1 MGLDQYAFTRREG
14 EKDTEIM
21 YWRKHADLEGWMS
34 ELYYE
39 KGGDEDSFNCVEL
52 ELTLEDLLR
61 LKSEYKSLEPTA
73 GFFFDTSGQYEENQT
88 KVFIDNAIQA
98 IEAGYTVIYTSWW

>member
-39 KGGDEDSFNCVEL
+39 KGGEECFNCVEL

-61 LKSEYKSLEPTA
+61 LKDEYKDLETTS
-73 GFFFDTSGQYEENQT
+73 GFFFGTSGQYEEDQT
-88 KVFIDNAIQA
+88 EAFIDSAIQA